1 MTSDRRASLRVVIR
15 VALLSASLGLL
26 SSCVSMQVPERFL
39 VTTRGADE
47 LKAIT
52 PEETKL
58 WLREFNDP
66 DRGDLAFWSEA
77 LRRDLVENRGYTLL
91 SEGKI
96 EDAGG
101 NVGTELVLEAT
112 IQGRAVRELLA
123 LFVFPGAFD
132 NRIRVVELVGEKEP
146 FEAALDEVRASIKTL
161 KP

>member
-1 MTSDRRASLRVVIR
+1 MISDVRPVVRVLVR
-15 VALLSASLGLL
+15 MALLSLL
-26 SSCVSMQVPERFL
+26 LAFVSSCVSMQVPERFL
-39 VTTRGADE
+39 VTARGTDE

-58 WLREFNDP
+58 WLREFSDP

-96 EDAGG
+96 EDASG
-101 NVGTELVLEAT
+101 NVGTELLLEAT

-123 LFVFPGAFD
+123 LFVFPGAFEH
-132 NRIRVVELVGEKEP
+132 RIRVVELVGEKEP
-146 FEAALDEVRASIKTL
+146 FEAALPEVRASIKTL
-161 KP
+161 NP